1 MKEQN
6 LYNFFSN
13 NFEVKEKIDFRIKM
27 NFQIKYLSKL
37 MNKKKFFTL
46 FNEENAS
53 FKHFFKKVLEF

>member
-13 NFEVKEKIDFRIKM
+13 NFEVKGKIDFRIKM

-37 MNKKKFFTL
+37 INKKRKFFTL
-46 FNEENAS
+46 VFEEV
-53 FKHFFKKVLEF
+53 F